1 MNLID
6 GLQNAINYMEDNITE
21 DIDYDKIAEVAC
33 SSRFYFQRI
42 FQIVCGY
49 TLGEY
54 IRSRRLSL
62 AAEELYNKNVKV
74 IDVAFKYGYNSCE
87 SFSRAFTKFHGI
99 SPSQVKSGNSNLKSF
114 SKLSIKIV
122 IEGGKDMNY
131 RIEKTGEFTIIA
143 KRARYGGGKEISN
156 KNIKKTWQT
165 YFEDGTIKKLCSYIK
180 PDNMFKGAIVG
191 VCFDDPTKGDFD
203 YAIGTLYDGGK
214 VNEELSLENV
224 PKNTWAVFPCVGK
237 MPKAFEEL
245 YKRIYTEFFP
255 TSKYQ
260 PYGGMCIEVYYS
272 DDILS
277 EDYKCEIWISVK
289 EK

>member
-21 DIDYDKIAEVAC
+21 DVDYDKIAEVAC

-49 TLGEY
+49 TIGEY

-74 IDVAFKYGYNSCE
+74 IDIAFKYGYNSCE

-156 KNIKKTWQT
+156 KNIKKL
-165 YFEDGTIKKLCSYIK
+165 GRHILKMAL
-180 PDNMFKGAIVG
+180 
-191 VCFDDPTKGDFD
+191 
-203 YAIGTLYDGGK
+203 L
-214 VNEELSLENV
+214 
-224 PKNTWAVFPCVGK
+224 KNYV
-237 MPKAFEEL
+237 L
-245 YKRIYTEFFP
+245 
-255 TSKYQ
+255 
-260 PYGGMCIEVYYS
+260 
-272 DDILS
+272 ILNPIICLR
-277 EDYKCEIWISVK
+277 EQ
-289 EK
+289 